1 MRSPEITSGEPPDS
15 MMSVCSMTMHRGGC
29 SSSIAGGD
37 SHGTRHAT
45 LAAFFRRGDN
55 LPGQID
61 VSSHLVSHA
70 AAHKRFIHSIPC
82 RGCYIC
88 MGRGPVLSKLITV
101 IKRWAI
107 ARCKWIRGPRTSRTC
122 VSCVLRVLVRLRDR
136 TACQN
141 PKP

>member
-1 MRSPEITSGEPPDS
+1 
-15 MMSVCSMTMHRGGC
+15 MTMHRGGC

-55 LPGQID
+55 LPGQFDVRDQLRQIN

-82 RGCYIC
+82 HAVAAIYAWVA
-88 MGRGPVLSKLITV
+88 GRF
-101 IKRWAI
+101 
-107 ARCKWIRGPRTSRTC
+107 
-122 VSCVLRVLVRLRDR
+122 
-136 TACQN
+136 CQN
-141 PKP
+141 